1 MIGRLEGSE
10 GWGTETNLPSFQP
23 SFFENKGAFVRKVR
37 SGSPAQRAGLRKGDV
52 ITEIG
57 NQFILDAATLV
68 DLSKRTTPGQKVR
81 GQFVRGGRM
90 QETAVA
96 F

>member
-10 GWGTETNLPSFQP
+10 GWGTENNLLSFQP
-23 SFFENKGAFVRKVR
+23 SFFENKGAFVGKVR
-37 SGSPAQRAGLRKGDV
+37 PGSPAQRVGLRKGDV

-57 NQFILDAATLV
+57 SQSIPDAATLV
-68 DLSKRTTPGQKVR
+68 DLSKQITPGQEVR